1 VQVIR
6 RNIFN
11 IEVFAHQIQKPIM
24 RRNLRFYRVRSR
36 EILTASFL
44 FTELPQK
51 KKGKNTTGNKMTKIV
66 PKQPEQTLK

>member
-1 VQVIR
+1 
-6 RNIFN
+6 
-11 IEVFAHQIQKPIM
+11 M